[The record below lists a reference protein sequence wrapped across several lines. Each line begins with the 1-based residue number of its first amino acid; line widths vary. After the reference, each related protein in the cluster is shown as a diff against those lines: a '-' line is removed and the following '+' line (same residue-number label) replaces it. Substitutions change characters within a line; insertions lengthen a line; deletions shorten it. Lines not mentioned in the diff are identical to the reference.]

1 MLKREYFD
9 TETNTV
15 STTSMTA
22 TELLVEIEDRFEMYE
37 TLISNL
43 IYNKEILIHA
53 LTLASIFPKDCKS
66 HFNDPHY
73 FISLTEYTDQDID
86 LIISLVSEKYGIRY
100 NDLKEIYDYIINR
113 YTIQYYDG
121 GVRKKEFQLPTYV
134 KVICDISKG
143 LQVKEIISSKAK

>member
-22 TELLVEIEDRFEMYE
+22 TELLVEIDDELKEYK

-43 IYNKEILIHA
+43 ISNKEILIHA
-53 LTLASIFPKDCKS
+53 LTLSSIFPKDCKS

-73 FISLTEYTDQDID
+73 FISLTEYTDHDID
-86 LIISLVSEKYGIRY
+86 LIISLVSEKYGIKY
-100 NDLKEIYDYIINR
+100 NDLKEIYDYIAIDNTAIKLFLNCGFKEE
-113 YTIQYYDG
+113 YKTAEY
-121 GVRKKEFQLPTYV
+121 VMLKKIL
-134 KVICDISKG
+134 SN
-143 LQVKEIISSKAK
+143 